1 MGIVITNK
9 IFIPALEHSYG
20 AVTYVGLKPYDA
32 SAHVNIYKET
42 CTRCNYSHEYHGS
55 YSAHEFVSQ
64 GVHGN
69 KEYFYCS
76 DCGYTKLVP
85 VS

>member
-1 MGIVITNK
+1 MDIVITNK
-9 IFIPALEHSYG
+9 IFIPALAHSYG

-32 SAHVNIYKET
+32 SVHVNVYKET
-42 CTRCNYSHEYHGS
+42 CTRCAYSHEYNGS

-69 KEYFYCS
+69 KEYFYCR
-76 DCGYTKLVP
+76 DCVIQN
-85 VS
+85 